1 MRLAAGMGDC
11 RRGPGEEEELR
22 RPRGEQRVLGRIAE
36 DGHGDLPEV
45 PGQGGVAAA
54 VGGGR
59 AMEPAVRRPGAG
71 RLGGGCLEQQRR
83 KPGVI
88 VVQGH
93 QVDPATL
100 KQMIRW
106 FSSKA
111 AT

>member
-1 MRLAAGMGDC
+1 MGDC
-11 RRGPGEEEELR
+11 RRGPGEKEELR
-22 RPRGEQRVLGRIAE
+22 RPRGEQRVLRRIAE

-71 RLGGGCLEQQRR
+71 RLGAGCLEQQRR
-83 KPGVI
+83 KPSVV

-93 QVDPATL
+93 QVEPATIE
-100 KQMIRW
+100 QMIRW
-106 FSSKA
+106 FFSKA
-111 AT
+111 VA